1 MKYPSPIS
9 RSDAIGY
16 HVIGKGRLSHGLLRS
31 VPFEKS
37 GTFTLR

>member
-9 RSDAIGY
+9 RSDAIDYPIVG
-16 HVIGKGRLSHGLLRS
+16 VARLSHGLLRS